1 LNCMQVPFVLYAPV
15 EGTPSVL
22 PLLNCTKDPTPIRTC
37 PLAFRVLPMVAVL
50 VVLNVDAP
58 IAAAE
63 SAPLSVVSPVTLR
76 VVFTTAD
83 ASVATP
89 LLVNVPVLLNPVT
102 EDEADE
108 IPLVTVQEFSDAAP
122 EVLRVALLSKPE
134 MVAEAAATVDNVVAP
149 VTPNVVFTVAD
160 FKVAGP
166 EVVNVPVL
174 VNPVTV
180 EDAADMPLVTTAEFN
195 VATPELVMVALLNS
209 PEIVADPE
217 LSEPV
222 DAAPDTVR
230 EAALSEVVATRDPVL
245 LTPLTEEE
253 AAEIPLVM
261 TAEFN
266 VATPELVIVPLLSNP
281 ETVADPEVSEPVDA
295 APDTVREA
303 ALIEVVAVREPVL
316 LRPLMEEEAADI
328 AFDTARD
335 AAEMEVLLTML
346 LLVRDPVFV
355 TPSVLV
361 PDTLNEPPEIVVLT
375 RDPRV
380 LDPETANVVD
390 DSPAQ
395 IVAPDTFKPP
405 LRMLK
410 FLLGTSNITS
420 SPSDA
425 EIRREL

>member
-1 LNCMQVPFVLYAPV
+1 
-15 EGTPSVL
+15 
-22 PLLNCTKDPTPIRTC
+22 
-37 PLAFRVLPMVAVL
+37 
-50 VVLNVDAP
+50 
-58 IAAAE
+58 
-63 SAPLSVVSPVTLR
+63 
-76 VVFTTAD
+76 
-83 ASVATP
+83 
-89 LLVNVPVLLNPVT
+89 
-102 EDEADE
+102 
-108 IPLVTVQEFSDAAP
+108 
-122 EVLRVALLSKPE
+122 
-134 MVAEAAATVDNVVAP
+134 
-149 VTPNVVFTVAD
+149 
-160 FKVAGP
+160 
-166 EVVNVPVL
+166 
-174 VNPVTV
+174 
-180 EDAADMPLVTTAEFN
+180 
-195 VATPELVMVALLNS
+195 
-209 PEIVADPE
+209 
-217 LSEPV
+217 
-222 DAAPDTVR
+222 
-230 EAALSEVVATRDPVL
+230 
-245 LTPLTEEE
+245 
-253 AAEIPLVM
+253 
-261 TAEFN
+261 
-266 VATPELVIVPLLSNP
+266 
-281 ETVADPEVSEPVDA
+281 VADPEVSEPVDA